1 MVGVRY
7 AKEGGR
13 MVQEKLIK
21 VTKGFLDHFGQRKQA
36 RDTGSAKTIANQSE
50 IGKLLLGGKRVVYE
64 DTQKF

>member
-13 MVQEKLIK
+13 MVQEKLNK
-21 VTKGFLDHFGQRKQA
+21 SDHFGERKQA

-50 IGKLLLGGKRVVYE
+50 IGKLLLGGKRVVY
-64 DTQKF
+64 DTHKV